1 VKVKG
6 VECSRAATQSAS
18 VSTTPNNAVINTSP
32 RWMGVKRITALKRG
46 KKASITPFRQL
57 AKTKKKAGKVTITA
71 SGPCTIKGKSL
82 IADKK
87 LKGTCKVTVLQAN
100 KGKIKGVKRVFKVR
114 IF

>member
-1 VKVKG
+1 
-6 VECSRAATQSAS
+6 
-18 VSTTPNNAVINTSP
+18 
-32 RWMGVKRITALKRG
+32 MGVKRITALKRG